1 MHVRLRT
8 LVLVAAA
15 LAVIML
21 SACTT
26 GHTRA
31 GRPSASSATD
41 SSGVLASNGSSTTS
55 TPPDHRAE
63 FAARPLHLPVVGRG
77 QACPT
82 SGGAPINA
90 GGFGGVAQGP
100 GPVHPIG
107 ADVHGVAQ
115 LISST
120 QYPGWLAFKSLW
132 FSEPGYQGP
141 FLVRIR
147 RIDGGGPAG
156 LLDHPQVTSFYVSAG
171 PTLNDTDGYRQQP
184 GATWVKTPGCLAWQV
199 DGLTFSHMTVVR
211 AVCLPPY
218 CVMPS
223 TATTTTSSAQAAEET
238 HLRRFI
244 AAYNAGDLRA
254 ALDQFAS
261 TANIGFS
268 DCDYASG
275 QLVDGQGH
283 AQVTA
288 WLRRNIAQH
297 DHLVIGFVSNSNAAQ
312 VGVLGVT
319 FSGRSSD
326 IIARAGHPDGIA
338 PSTGAKVKFASNDLI
353 TEFNNGPHGGP
364 PDACR
369 VS

>member
-120 QYPGWLAFKSLW
+120 QYPAGW
-132 FSEPGYQGP
+132 
-141 FLVRIR
+141 R
-147 RIDGGGPAG
+147 
-156 LLDHPQVTSFYVSAG
+156 
-171 PTLNDTDGYRQQP
+171 
-184 GATWVKTPGCLAWQV
+184 
-199 DGLTFSHMTVVR
+199 
-211 AVCLPPY
+211 
-218 CVMPS
+218 
-223 TATTTTSSAQAAEET
+223 SSACGSANPAT
-238 HLRRFI
+238 RVHSWC
-244 AAYNAGDLRA
+244 ASG
-254 ALDQFAS
+254 AS
-261 TANIGFS
+261 TAA
-268 DCDYASG
+268 D
-275 QLVDGQGH
+275 
-283 AQVTA
+283 
-288 WLRRNIAQH
+288 RR
-297 DHLVIGFVSNSNAAQ
+297 
-312 VGVLGVT
+312 
-319 FSGRSSD
+319 
-326 IIARAGHPDGIA
+326 
-338 PSTGAKVKFASNDLI
+338 
-353 TEFNNGPHGGP
+353 
-364 PDACR
+364 ACWTTR
-369 VS
+369 K